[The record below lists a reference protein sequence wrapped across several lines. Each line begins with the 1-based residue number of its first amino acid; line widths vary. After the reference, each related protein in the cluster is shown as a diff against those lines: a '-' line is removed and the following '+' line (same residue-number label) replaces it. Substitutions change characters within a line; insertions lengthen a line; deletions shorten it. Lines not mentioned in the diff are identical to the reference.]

1 MPQTMLEAI
10 RKVSTTAKYL
20 SSATA
25 EQIAFLPGPI
35 ERNPI
40 ELILSDRERQIFYL
54 IMDGKNI
61 KEIAKELA
69 ISDKTVNTHK
79 IICSTSL
86 V

>member
-1 MPQTMLEAI
+1 MPQTLLEAI
-10 RKVSTTAKYL
+10 RKVSTTGKYL
-20 SSATA
+20 SPATV

-35 ERNPI
+35 EQNPI
-40 ELILSDRERQIFYL
+40 ELILSDRERQIFHL
-54 IMDGKNI
+54 VMDGKNI

-69 ISDKTVNTHK
+69 ISDKTVSTHK

>member
-10 RKVSTTAKYL
+10 RKVSTTGKYL
-20 SSATA
+20 SLATA
-25 EQIAFLPGPI
+25 EQIAFLPDPI
-35 ERNPI
+35 EQNPI
-40 ELILSDRERQIFYL
+40 ELILSDRERQIFHL

-69 ISDKTVNTHK
+69 ISDKTVSTHK

>member
-10 RKVSTTAKYL
+10 RKVSTTGKYL
-20 SSATA
+20 SLATA

-35 ERNPI
+35 EQNPI
-40 ELILSDRERQIFYL
+40 ELILSDRERQIFHL